1 MEKINILDK
10 KYNFLRPI
18 KIGSLIRLG
27 GKKDGGYIVDSRTVD
42 KCQTLITFGLGPH
55 WDFELD
61 YIKRNE
67 NLLIFVYDHTV
78 SKLPYIK
85 EVWKYLRRYI
95 TFRVPFRA
103 LKDRIN
109 YYRAYKNFLNLTN
122 VKYYK
127 EKITYPIKEK
137 IDTDIKKV
145 FSRIY
150 SNSEVIMKCDI
161 EGSEYDIIDQ
171 ILEYSERIQMLIFE
185 FHWIDKNEEKFIEA
199 VKKLQSKF
207 DIIHIHGNN
216 HYKRLSSGLPVILEI
231 TLLNKKNIINKNEWV
246 EDFPIKDLDFPNNP
260 YLEDLSFSFR
270 D

>member
-1 MEKINILDK
+1 MKKKNILDK

-18 KIGSLIRLG
+18 KIDNLIRLG
-27 GKKDGGYIVDSRTVD
+27 ANKDGGYIVDSKTVD
-42 KCQTLITFGLGPH
+42 KSQILVSFGLGPQ

-61 YIKRNE
+61 YIKRNK
-67 NLLIFVYDHTV
+67 NLLISVYDHTV
-78 SKLPYIK
+78 SELPYLK
-85 EVWKYLRRYI
+85 EIWKYFRRYV
-95 TFRVPFRA
+95 TFRVPFKA

-109 YYRAYKNFLNLTN
+109 YYRAYKNFLNSTK

-145 FSRIY
+145 FSRIH
-150 SNSEVIMKCDI
+150 SSSEVIMKSDI

-171 ILEYSERIQMLIFE
+171 ILEYSERIQMLIVE
-185 FHWIDKNEEKFIEA
+185 FHWIDKKEQIFVES

-207 DIIHIHGNN
+207 NIIHIHGNN
-216 HYKRLSSGLPVILEI
+216 HHQKLSSGLPIVLEI
-231 TLLNKKNIINKNEWV
+231 TLLNKKNTIKENEWV

-260 YLEDLSFSFR
+260 YLEDLAFSFR